1 MDVLLNF
8 GTSALSDDN
17 LITQLKLAGKILTFF
32 GDDTWLN
39 LVPDHF
45 ARSDGTVSFFVT
57 DFTEVILG
65 IATVCLESVCLK
77 SFVVL

>member
-17 LITQLKLAGKILTFF
+17 LITQLKLAGKILIFF

-39 LVPDHF
+39 LFPDHF
-45 ARSDGTVSFFVT
+45 AGVMEQSHSLSQTLLR
-57 DFTEVILG
+57 
-65 IATVCLESVCLK
+65 
-77 SFVVL
+77 